1 VNGPGRKSV
10 RARARCRVD
19 LGGGTLDI
27 WPLGLLFAGAQTV
40 NVALDVVVEVTLS
53 PRPAGYRLRSDGT
66 DVELPTV
73 EELAA
78 HREGA
83 LPGVV
88 AAALGLPPVDIE
100 VSSGSPRG
108 GGLGASSAVT
118 VALIAAGERLLER
131 PPRDA
136 AGTARLARDLEARL
150 MRLPTGTQDHY
161 PALLGGSL
169 AVAFTPGGETVR
181 QLDVDLS
188 NLGRHLLV
196 AYSGQSHFSAATNW
210 TIIRRCLEGDA
221 EVGGLLQGIAEVAA
235 ELPAPLERGD
245 WQAVGALVHREWQLR
260 RRLADGVSV
269 PAVENL
275 LAVAAA
281 NGAWGGKACGAGG
294 GGCVAILTPAD
305 RREAVSRALVAAGGE
320 IVAALPTATGLEVA
334 AVPAGDGT
342 EAVGGFAPD

>member
-1 VNGPGRKSV
+1 MV

-27 WPLGLLFAGAQTV
+27 WPLGLLFPGAQTV
-40 NVALDVVVEVTLS
+40 NVAIDLTVEVELV
-53 PRPAGYRLRSDGT
+53 PRDAGYCLVGDDGET
-66 DVELPTV
+66 TAATAA
-73 EELAA
+73 ELAA
-78 HREGA
+78 HPSAA

-88 AAALGLPPVDIE
+88 AAALSLPPVEIRLRSE
-100 VSSGSPRG
+100 SPRG

-118 VALIAAGERLLER
+118 VALIAAGDCLLGR
-131 PPRDA
+131 PARGVA
-136 AGTARLARDLEARL
+136 ATARLARDLEAQL

-169 AVAFTPGGETVR
+169 AIGFVPGGETVR
-181 QLDVDLS
+181 QLEVDLPG
-188 NLGRHLLV
+188 LGRHLLV

-221 EVGGLLQGIAEVAA
+221 EVRGLLQGIAEVAA
-235 ELPAPLERGD
+235 ELAEPLERGD

-281 NGAWGGKACGAGG
+281 SGAWGGKACGAGG

-305 RREAVSRALVAAGGE
+305 RRESLGRALVAAGGE
-320 IVAALPTATGLEVA
+320 LVAALPTATGLEVA
-334 AVPAGDGT
+334 VVPAADGA
-342 EAVGGFAPD
+342 EPLSGPDPD